1 MSFSSLEE
9 DTAYGGDTCKQGGGN
24 SAPGTGRTSSSTTTR
39 YRFRGTASSYRT
51 RGSSFWQGCSSIR
64 PISGGSG
71 ELPGDAGSSSGHG
84 GTLGTGRRRR
94 GAGRGTSSEA
104 QGTIKGR
111 DTSWKLPGSEAS
123 SEQPAS
129 PTAPGR
135 DEAAR
140 GTEQEQKRVSEV
152 PYRQPQAPK
161 KVIDIGGKRVSQP
174 VDVEFIKEAW
184 KYVYNLPTAAGFGP
198 FWALEEEEADILA
211 KPSARLLA
219 RATPQTQELVSRF
232 LDPIALVA
240 AVVIITKSR
249 LDKTQPYLKAKRVED
264 EIAARSAALSSSP
277 PKPDTRGNGSIRTEE
292 PAEET
297 GYTDGHRIIQAIS
310 AEQP

>member
-1 MSFSSLEE
+1 MSFEE
-9 DTAYGGDTCKQGGGN
+9 WCYGRDTNQQGGGS
-24 SAPGTGRTSSSTTTR
+24 SASYTRRAGSNTSAR
-39 YRFRGTASSYRT
+39 YRSRGTTSYGYRT
-51 RGSSFWQGCSSIR
+51 RNGCQSILANY
-64 PISGGSG
+64 PEISGGSG
-71 ELPGDAGSSSGHG
+71 ELPGDSGSLGGHG
-84 GTLGTGRRRR
+84 RTLGTGRRRR
-94 GAGRGTSSEA
+94 GRGGRGPSEA
-104 QGTIKGR
+104 NAGTIEGGN
-111 DTSWKLPGSEAS
+111 TSWKLPGSDAS

-129 PTAPGR
+129 PTAPGGNA
-135 DEAAR
+135 AAR
-140 GTEQEQKRVSEV
+140 EAKEQQERVSEV

-161 KVIDIGGKRVSQP
+161 KVLDIGGKRVSQP

-184 KYVYNLPTAAGFGP
+184 KYVYNLPTAAGFGS
-198 FWALEEEEADILA
+198 FWALEDEEADILA

-249 LDKTQPYLKAKRVED
+249 LDKTTPYLKAKRIED

-297 GYTDGHRIIQAIS
+297 GYTNGHRIIQAIS

>member
-140 GTEQEQKRVSEV
+140 GSEQEQKRVSEV
-152 PYRQPQAPK
+152 AYRQPQAPK
-161 KVIDIGGKRVSQP
+161 KVIDIGGRRVSQA
-174 VDVEFIKEAW
+174 VDVGFIKGGW
-184 KYVYNLPTAAGFGP
+184 GGVWGVGGGGGFGGGGGVGGGG
-198 FWALEEEEADILA
+198 ADILA
-211 KPSARLLA
+211 KPS
-219 RATPQTQELVSRF
+219 
-232 LDPIALVA
+232 
-240 AVVIITKSR
+240 
-249 LDKTQPYLKAKRVED
+249 
-264 EIAARSAALSSSP
+264 
-277 PKPDTRGNGSIRTEE
+277 
-292 PAEET
+292 
-297 GYTDGHRIIQAIS
+297 
-310 AEQP
+310 